1 MAISRIISV
10 RDGKAGIYMKPSIS
24 LHLGSVMRDWETVVN
39 AHDSIFGKFP
49 EDFTLFEL
57 GTFDDETGHIVCH
70 SPPTQLSTAREVQK
84 SAPAQATLRAA
95 N

>member
-10 RDGKAGIYMKPSIS
+10 RDGKAGIYMKPQIN
-24 LHLGSVMRDWETVVN
+24 LHLGAVMREWEVVVN
-39 AHDSIFGKFP
+39 EPNSIFGKFP

-57 GTFDDETGHIVCH
+57 GTFDDETGHIEH
-70 SPPTQLSTAREVQK
+70 HTPPIQLSTAREVQK
-84 SAPAQATLRAA
+84 SHPSQATLRAT